1 MHNHKTKKDRFRKCK
16 YNSQTNNVQINN
28 INVLDDVFLPKPT
41 HCLPHEYYWVCHA
54 YVPA

>member
-1 MHNHKTKKDRFRKCK
+1 MHNHKTKKDWFRKCK

-54 YVPA
+54 YVPT